1 MMLQKI
7 FFKEWRENLLIFA
20 LSIAMLVGLVV
31 LNLSGETE
39 LTMYFTGMFLWLF
52 LPFAALLI
60 GSSGYYSEF
69 KDSAWIYLFSRPV
82 KKWKIWLIKYVALLS
97 IFFSVYLILQLLISH
112 LPGLK
117 EILDDSGLL
126 FMMQGLLVNSP
137 YLLVSLLALT
147 IAYAVSFL
155 SEKQFVLVFVSI
167 LIGTAFLFLAWKYQ
181 EFLIMTYFY
190 RRGMDKLAVLVGLS
204 FLGASLLT
212 FIKCDFSQRG
222 KKIFR
227 FSRYIVLFIICS
239 FIIHTVWVTE
249 GRMFSPRTVFLSF
262 HSHKI
267 NSDVYLKSF
276 QHGIIKYDSRRDE
289 FLKLNRASRFSEEIF
304 SVSGEKVV
312 FLKDI
317 RRGKNEY
324 RNLWIMNADGSEEE
338 VLIESHKKESHFHD
352 KRIESCL
359 LSVDGSRVAFTTV
372 RWERNRRYYSLWWMD
387 ADGKRAKNIDVK
399 LPNHRRFR
407 LVAWEDPGDCIFL
420 TAEEKTMK
428 AVPNTKLMRFDL
440 ESGTYQILWESLV
453 NHMDIP
459 VSPKHDLLVLV
470 YRSRDDNKSHMTL
483 FNMKTLESRELAS
496 AESRRTGR
504 IRWNRDGS
512 KLVFWKF
519 LEGVEIWTYSLA
531 DDEMQ
536 KVGYGSYGYGLNYD
550 WLASSDKLVVSD
562 YKREEPRIRVL
573 DIRLGKERQVS
584 LPEEVERHWQV
595 WGLDDAV
602 LVQRSRWGGF
612 WRLDLKTETWKK
624 VF

>member
-39 LTMYFTGMFLWLF
+39 LTMYFAGTFLWLF

-69 KDSAWIYLFSRPV
+69 KDSAWIYLFSRPL

-97 IFFSVYLILQLLISH
+97 IFFSVFLILQLLISH

-227 FSRYIVLFIICS
+227 FSRYLVLFVFCS
-239 FIIHTVWVTE
+239 FIIHTAWITE
-249 GRMFSPRTVFLSF
+249 GRMFSPRTVFHSF
-262 HSHKI
+262 HSYKI
-267 NSDVYLKSF
+267 NGDVYLNSF
-276 QHGIIKYDSRRDE
+276 QHGIIKYDPRRDE
-289 FLKLNRASRFSEEIF
+289 FFKLNRASRFSEWIF
-304 SVSGEKVV
+304 SVSGEKVA
-312 FLKDI
+312 FLKDV
-317 RRGKNEY
+317 RRGKDYY
-324 RNLWIMNADGSEEE
+324 RNLWIMHADGSEEE
-338 VLIESHKKESHFHD
+338 VLIESHKKDSYFHD
-352 KRIESCL
+352 MRIESCL
-359 LSVDGSRVAFTTV
+359 LSTDGDRVAFTTV
-372 RWERNRRYYSLWWMD
+372 RWEGNERAHALWWMD
-387 ADGKRAKNIDVK
+387 TDGKRLNSIDVK

-407 LVAWEDPGDCIFL
+407 LVAWENSEEFIFL
-420 TAEEKTMK
+420 TAEEKTIK
-428 AVPNTKLMRFDL
+428 VVPNAKLMRFDL
-440 ESGTYQILWESLV
+440 ENGTYQVMMENLV
-453 NHMDIP
+453 NHVDIP
-459 VSPKHDLLVLV
+459 VSPKNDLLALV
-470 YRSRDDNKSHMTL
+470 YRTPEDNKAHVAL
-483 FNMKTLESRELAS
+483 FSMKTLGMNELTSTESL
-496 AESRRTGR
+496 RTGR
-504 IRWNRDGS
+504 IRWNKDGD
-512 KLVFWKF
+512 KIIFWKF
-519 LEGVEIWTYSLA
+519 LEKVEIWTYSM
-531 DDEMQ
+531 DDNETQ

-550 WLASSDKLVVSD
+550 WLASSDNLVVSD
-562 YKREEPRIRVL
+562 YKNETPRIRVL
-573 DIRLGKERQVS
+573 DLSEEEEREIL
-584 LPEEVERHWQV
+584 LPEEIQRHWQI

-602 LVQRSRWGGF
+602 LVQRSRRGGF